1 MKTIINAI
9 IITLTWVPLAVGA
22 GSPSVK
28 STVSKD
34 VKYYNAGVQLM
45 MEKQFSRAEDQFRK
59 ALARNE
65 RFAEAHNNLAY
76 TLRKQG
82 PDHYDE
88 ALRHYNRAIELNPD
102 LAEPYMYRGVLH
114 TQMGNRKLALDD
126 HDKLAAMNS
135 PLAAELQYVVDN
147 GREREPEQ
155 FFGVSREIDT

>member
-1 MKTIINAI
+1 MKTIVSVTV
-9 IITLTWVPLAVGA
+9 ITLIWTSLAMGA

-28 STVSKD
+28 PTVSKD
-34 VKYYNAGVQLM
+34 VKHYNAGVQLM

-59 ALARNE
+59 ALDRNE

-82 PDHYDE
+82 PDYYGE
-88 ALRHYNRAIELNPD
+88 ALRHYNRAIELKPD

-114 TQMGNRKLALDD
+114 TQMGNSKLALDD
-126 HDKLAAMNS
+126 HGKLVAMNS
-135 PLAAELQYVVDN
+135 PLAAELQYVVEN
-147 GREREPEQ
+147 GREKEPEQ

>member
-1 MKTIINAI
+1 MKTTTAAI
-9 IITLTWVPLAVGA
+9 AFLLFSASLAMAA

-28 STVSKD
+28 PSVSEH
-34 VKYYNAGVQLM
+34 VKSFNAGVELM
-45 MEKQFSRAEDQFRK
+45 MDKQFNRAEDQFRK

-82 PDHYDE
+82 PEYYSE
-88 ALRHYNRAIELNPD
+88 ALRHYNRAIELKPE

-126 HDKLAAMNS
+126 RDKLVAMNS
-135 PLAAELQYVVDN
+135 PLAAELQFVVEN
-147 GREREPEQ
+147 GREKEPEQ
-155 FFGVSREIDT
+155 FFGVSRKINT